1 NALFTEFDMSATF
14 ASSYAKSY
22 AMIMQAMTLDEG
34 LYGYNVNASGRRCAS
49 TVFIMIVSGLVLYLV
64 YGVGAR
70 DLSER
75 LEAKKKRKAFFAK
88 IFRKKAAA

>member
-1 NALFTEFDMSATF
+1 MTEGSIEILLFVEFF
-14 ASSYAKSY
+14 
-22 AMIMQAMTLDEG
+22 
-34 LYGYNVNASGRRCAS
+34 
-49 TVFIMIVSGLVLYLV
+49 VSGLVLYLV